1 MSASETQQE
10 LVQDF
15 DDRNDELIE
24 KFRSFSHIKNAFW
37 NCVLDDTK
45 TPKNDQK
52 VDLILLRNLM
62 RGINV
67 IIEYIIMK
75 AQYE

>member
-37 NCVLDDTK
+37 NCVLDDPK